1 MYFCHLPEIWD
12 DFPSLVPGIMVV
24 ERIRPHVEQGPN
36 LAFWLGRARE
46 RLRDAS
52 ESQMEEIMAWRQAYS
67 KMGLKPS
74 QYRSAAEALLRRFRK
89 EDSLPS
95 LHPAVDVCN
104 AISVAFALPVA
115 ILDIAKL
122 DSFVEVCRAKGD
134 EAYLSFSGETEHPYP
149 GEVIFRDASKH
160 AHARRWTFRQSRLS
174 TVGPETD
181 HALVVSE
188 ALHRKASEDIPALL
202 EALSRE
208 LTALGA
214 TVRSATVLTA
224 VAPRLEF

>member
-1 MYFCHLPEIWD
+1 MYFCHLPEIWR
-12 DFPSLVPGIMVV
+12 DFPSLVPGVMVL
-24 ERIRPHVEQGPN
+24 ERLRPHVERMPD

-46 RLRDAS
+46 RLRNAS

-115 ILDIAKL
+115 ILDIAKIN
-122 DSFVEVCRAKGD
+122 SFLEVCRAKGD
-134 EAYLSFSGETEHPYP
+134 EIYLSFSGETEHPYP
-149 GEVIFRDASKH
+149 GEVIFRDASNH

-174 TVGPETD
+174 TVGPETER
-181 HALVVSE
+181 ALVVSE
-188 ALHRKASEDIPALL
+188 ALHGKASEDIPALL

-208 LTALGA
+208 LTKLGA
-214 TVRSATVLTA
+214 TVHHATVLTSE
-224 VAPRLEF
+224 APKLEF

>member
-1 MYFCHLPEIWD
+1 
-12 DFPSLVPGIMVV
+12 
-24 ERIRPHVEQGPN
+24 
-36 LAFWLGRARE
+36 
-46 RLRDAS
+46 
-52 ESQMEEIMAWRQAYS
+52 MEEIMAWRQAYS

-89 EDSLPS
+89 EDNLPS

-115 ILDIAKL
+115 ILDIAKI
-122 DSFVEVCRAKGD
+122 DSFLEVCRAKGD
-134 EAYLSFSGETEHPYP
+134 EVYLSFSGETERPNP
-149 GEVIFRDASKH
+149 GEVIFRDASNH

-174 TVGPETD
+174 TVGPGTER
-181 HALVVSE
+181 ALVVSE

-208 LTALGA
+208 LTTLGA
-214 TVRSATVLTA
+214 TVRSAAVLTA
-224 VAPRLEF
+224 KEPRLEF

>member
-1 MYFCHLPEIWD
+1 MYFCHLPEIWR
-12 DFPSLVPGIMVV
+12 DFPALVPGVMVV
-24 ERIRPHVEQGPN
+24 ERLRPHVEQRPD
-36 LAFWLGRARE
+36 LAFWLDRARE
-46 RLRDAS
+46 RLRDSS

-89 EDSLPS
+89 EDSLPA

-115 ILDIAKL
+115 ILDIAKI

-134 EAYLSFSGETEHPYP
+134 EVYLSFSGETEHPYP
-149 GEVIFRDASKH
+149 EEVIFRDASNH

-174 TVGPETD
+174 TVGPETEQ
-181 HALVVSE
+181 ALVVSE
-188 ALHRKASEDIPALL
+188 ALHSKGSDDIPALL
-202 EALSRE
+202 RALSQE
-208 LTALGA
+208 LTTLGA
-214 TVRSATVLTA
+214 AVRSTIVLSA
-224 VAPRLEF
+224 DAPRLAF

>member
-1 MYFCHLPEIWD
+1 MYFCHLPEIWR
-12 DFPSLVPGIMVV
+12 DFPSLVPGVMVV
-24 ERIRPHVEQGPN
+24 NRIRSCVERRPD
-36 LAFWLGRARE
+36 LAFWLGCARE
-46 RLRDAS
+46 RLKDAS
-52 ESQMEEIMAWRQAYS
+52 ESQMEEILAWRQAYS

-89 EDSLPS
+89 EDSLPL

-115 ILDIAKL
+115 ILDLAKI

-134 EAYLSFSGETEHPYP
+134 EVYLSFSGETEHPYT
-149 GEVIFRDASKH
+149 GEVIFKDASHH

-174 TVGPETD
+174 TVGPDTEQ
-181 HALVVSE
+181 ALVVSE
-188 ALHRKASEDIPALL
+188 ALHRKGSEDIAALL

-208 LTALGA
+208 LTKLGA
-214 TVRSATVLTA
+214 SVHHATVLTSE
-224 VAPRLEF
+224 APKLAF

>member
-1 MYFCHLPEIWD
+1 MHFCHLPEIWR
-12 DFPSLVPGIMVV
+12 DFPSLVPGVMVV
-24 ERIRPHVEQGPN
+24 ERLRPDVERMPD

-46 RLRDAS
+46 RLRGAS

-115 ILDIAKL
+115 ILDIAKI
-122 DSFVEVCRAKGD
+122 DSFVEVCRARGD
-134 EAYLSFSGETEHPYP
+134 EVYLSFSGETEHPYP
-149 GEVIFRDASKH
+149 GEVIFRDASNH

-174 TVGPETD
+174 TVGPETEQ
-181 HALVVSE
+181 ALVVSE
-188 ALHRKASEDIPALL
+188 ALHQKAPEDIPILL

-208 LTALGA
+208 LTTLGA

-224 VAPRLEF
+224 AAPRLAF

>member
-1 MYFCHLPEIWD
+1 MYFCHLPEIWR
-12 DFPSLVPGIMVV
+12 DFPSLVPGVMVV
-24 ERIRPHVEQGPN
+24 ERLRPHVERMPD

-104 AISVAFALPVA
+104 ALSVAFALPVA
-115 ILDIAKL
+115 ILDIAKI

-134 EAYLSFSGETEHPYP
+134 EIYLSFSGEAEHPSP
-149 GEVIFRDASKH
+149 GRGD
-160 AHARRWTFRQSRLS
+160 L
-174 TVGPETD
+174 
-181 HALVVSE
+181 
-188 ALHRKASEDIPALL
+188 
-202 EALSRE
+202 
-208 LTALGA
+208 
-214 TVRSATVLTA
+214 
-224 VAPRLEF
+224 

>member
-12 DFPSLVPGIMVV
+12 DFPSLVPGVMVV
-24 ERIRPHVEQGPN
+24 ERIRPHVERMPD
-36 LAFWLGRARE
+36 LAFWLERARE
-46 RLRDAS
+46 RLRSAS

-89 EDSLPS
+89 EESLPS

-115 ILDIAKL
+115 ILDIAKI

-134 EAYLSFSGETEHPYP
+134 EVYLSFSGETEHPHP
-149 GEVIFRDASKH
+149 EEVIFRDASNH

-181 HALVVSE
+181 QALVVSE

-214 TVRSATVLTA
+214 TVRCAAVLTA
-224 VAPRLEF
+224 KEPRVAF

>member
-1 MYFCHLPEIWD
+1 MYFCHLPEIWR
-12 DFPSLVPGIMVV
+12 DFPSLVPGAMVV
-24 ERIRPHVEQGPN
+24 EQIRPHVERRPD

-89 EDSLPS
+89 EDSLPL

-115 ILDIAKL
+115 ILDIAKI

-134 EAYLSFSGETEHPYP
+134 EVYLSFSGEIEHPYP
-149 GEVIFRDASKH
+149 EEVIFRDASNH

-174 TVGPETD
+174 TVGPETEK
-181 HALVVSE
+181 ALVVSE
-188 ALHRKASEDIPALL
+188 ALHPKGSEDIPALL

-208 LTALGA
+208 LTGLGA
-214 TVRSATVLTA
+214 NVRRSTVLT
-224 VAPRLEF
+224 VEAPKLMF